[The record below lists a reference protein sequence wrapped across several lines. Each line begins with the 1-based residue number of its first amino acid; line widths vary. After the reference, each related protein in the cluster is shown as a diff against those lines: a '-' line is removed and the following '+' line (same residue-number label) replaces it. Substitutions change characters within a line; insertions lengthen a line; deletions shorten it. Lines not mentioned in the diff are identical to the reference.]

1 MPILSPEKCYTQQ
14 PKRLAITV
22 PTQEGFFKKPNPLP
36 MQLVQLVQL
45 IVYGNLRKSEALLQA
60 AQANPSLLETLLTE
74 KVTVIDYSRRKVK
87 QKTAFQ
93 AALCAMDDELCAML
107 AKYMPK
113 EEMARQ
119 YQEIFPEGHDA
130 YYQKQTP
137 IDFSQIVEAISQSSN
152 ADVQKA
158 ISLELPNPTVLWSG
172 LEQFRADFTQ
182 RSSQETVF
190 NPQHLLK
197 AFELYVSQFDMW
209 SCEQRDLFWR
219 QVVGFVQRFLPANIA
234 MDFAQNLL
242 IREWH
247 GRRARSFS
255 CPFGSDAIFPPSFD
269 SFSGLGYE
277 FGPWF
282 HNLYGHRVAGQLFSD
297 RMSSKNNDLGRI
309 MQFESSRSNPGYCII
324 L

>member
-1 MPILSPEKCYTQQ
+1 MTVAGMNTVIGEGKYQGRTIAETLVITKKGRQLLLENEALQTLLAQTTMANILAA
-14 PKRLAITV
+14 RLEQAKAERSTV
-22 PTQEGFFKKPNPLP
+22 PTPQAGFFKKSSP
-36 MQLVQLVQL
+36 QAIELVQA
-45 IVYGNLRKSEALLQA
+45 IVYGDLRKSEALLQA

-93 AALCAMDDELCAML
+93 AALCAIDDELCAML

-119 YQEIFPEGHDA
+119 YQEIFPEGPDA

-137 IDFSQIVEAISQSSN
+137 FDFSQIVEAISQSSDAN
-152 ADVQKA
+152 VQKA
-158 ISLELPNPTVLWSG
+158 LRLELPNQTVLWSG

-197 AFELYVSQFDMW
+197 AFELYDSQFDKW
-209 SCEQRDLFWR
+209 RSWNQRDLFWR

-234 MDFAQNLL
+234 MDFAQGLYN
-242 IREWH
+242 RVEH
-247 GRRARSFS
+247 QEKSARSFKFKYGE
-255 CPFGSDAIFPPSFD
+255 CAIFPPVFD
-269 SFSGLGYE
+269 SFSGL
-277 FGPWF
+277 
-282 HNLYGHRVAGQLFSD
+282 
-297 RMSSKNNDLGRI
+297 
-309 MQFESSRSNPGYCII
+309 
-324 L
+324 